1 MSASPPF
8 CLPTFYLKTTMTKL
22 KFLFAT
28 LLVSGIAFAAIQQ
41 LDDNTS
47 RFLSAFRTGILVGRA
62 VDNPS
67 DTQINANR
75 VTRLL
80 GASATV
86 DFASAREGS
95 ELSAAITVK
104 GARAGDACAV
114 GIPAAAAAL
123 KAEFECAVTASD
135 EVKIRFSPQSKQ
147 VGTATLVSASPSTVD
162 VTGITASSYC
172 TATPVGTTA
181 AIAAGGV
188 AASLTSTTLTLT
200 GPNTVTTVLN
210 YSCAA
215 PVDPAS
221 GTFYVRVTSAQ

>member
-1 MSASPPF
+1 
-8 CLPTFYLKTTMTKL
+8 MTKIT
-22 KFLFAT
+22 KFAVFTILALTAGLALAAVQRLEFNSSPHLTAIP
-28 LLVSGIAFAAIQQ
+28 SGIVIAP
-41 LDDNTS
+41 
-47 RFLSAFRTGILVGRA
+47 RSALATDAL
-62 VDNPS
+62 
-67 DTQINANR
+67 INAHR
-75 VTRLL
+75 ITRSL

-95 ELSAAITVK
+95 ELSSAITVA
-104 GARAGDACAV
+104 GARAGDACEV
-114 GIPAAAAAL
+114 GVPAAAGAL

-135 EVKIRFSPQSKQ
+135 QVKIRFSPQSKQ

-188 AASLTSTTLTLT
+188 AASLSSTTLTLT

-221 GTFYVRVTSAQ
+221 GTYYVRVTSSQ